1 MKVQVFLGFIFCLQ
15 LAVCKQKLHILGLYP
30 NTGTG
35 WTEPYVIHSAELA
48 KRHIEQ
54 NGTILK
60 NYELQ
65 IDWRDTECDGVVG
78 LKAFFDAI
86 GTNRDKTYLAV
97 FGGGCAVATSEVA
110 AISSQYG
117 LVQIS
122 YASTAP
128 NLGDIN
134 LYPRFVWGVP
144 SDTNAVPARAKFI
157 VENRWKRVAIINQQN
172 PIFVASSHSM
182 EFLLGNLNIEYR
194 VEDFA
199 ADVANLPLET
209 SVERLGD
216 NLINNGYRIMIA
228 NMYEDAAIKLF
239 CGLLKRP
246 KYRLLLHPHST
257 WIFLG
262 WFTDNWHNKPE
273 VLSEVNCTAE
283 EIVAVSNGALGFL
296 VAHNESSFKG
306 EVNEKKTISKYTT
319 KQLYQMYRNITLQN
333 NGNNVEEFA
342 VRSDVHDAYV
352 YDSLWTLAL
361 ALHQAEES
369 GFNLSAISQKEI
381 LTDTEYFTPLS
392 NFSTQVY
399 KGMLKQ
405 HFQGW
410 SGNVEY
416 RGQERVYDLVQIL
429 EFVNGSLEYRSE
441 VTNIPENSS
450 GYTDVSRMG
459 VVLNSSYPFKFWNS
473 EVASDGIEAHDIP
486 VEVVSVIY
494 LISFLLVAYISFY
507 IGFIVIG
514 KLRNL
519 ESIRNSS
526 PTLTSIII
534 CGNYFLVLASIFLI
548 SNDRIVRGTGQ
559 EFLSNVSGEPET
571 TEMCDTHCCKFLCM
585 LPVSLILVA
594 SSVILGAMMSKAAL
608 IYVVVVK
615 GKISSN
621 KCLNYI
627 LTTTWPFLLATV
639 DTLFVLLWSL
649 VGPLVIKSEVLPS
662 GLQDPPFFSVIQ
674 CGISSE
680 NSLATTVFISIL
692 IIYKSFIVLVGLVM
706 AYNLRNVERQSL
718 RYGNTISW
726 TMYNITVF
734 TLILILS
741 FFLIQ
746 SYDVK
751 ISIVSFL
758 ILATVFLTVTIIG
771 LPPLYYSIPSFKPK
785 SESNIGNIP
794 EIVQDKEMYEKRI
807 GALEKDNDELKDTN
821 GHMVRRMTLSGIDFP
836 AQWNKSTSIEFFEND
851 EAI

>member
-1 MKVQVFLGFIFCLQ
+1 MRVEIFLTVFACLQ
-15 LAVCKQKLHILGLYP
+15 VAVCKQKLHILGIYP
-30 NTGTG
+30 NTGLG
-35 WTEPYVIHSAELA
+35 WTEPYVTYSAELA
-48 KRHIEQ
+48 KRHIGQ
-54 NGTILK
+54 NDTILRD
-60 NYELQ
+60 YELE
-65 IDWRDTECDGVVG
+65 IDWWDTQCDGG
-78 LKAFFDAI
+78 IATKNFIDALAL
-86 GTNRDKTYLAV
+86 NRDKTYLAV

-110 AISSQYG
+110 QISYRYG
-117 LVQIS
+117 LAQIA

-128 NLGDIN
+128 NLGNRD
-134 LYPRFVWGVP
+134 LYPKFVRGVP
-144 SDTNAVPARAKFI
+144 SDISAVPARAKFI
-157 VENRWKRVAIINQQN
+157 VEQGWKRVAIINEQH
-172 PIFVASSHSM
+172 PIFVASSHNM
-182 EFLLGNLNIEYR
+182 EVVLDDLEIEYR

-199 ADVANLPLET
+199 PDGLIPLEQQVRT
-209 SVERLGD
+209 IAS
-216 NLINNGYRIMIA
+216 NLETYRVVIA
-228 NMYEDAAIKLF
+228 NMYEDSAIELF
-239 CGLLKRP
+239 CLLHKQNQFR
-246 KYRLLLHPHST
+246 LLHPYTT

-262 WFTDNWHNKPE
+262 WFTSQWNDKPE
-273 VLSEVNCTAE
+273 VLRNVGCTAE
-283 EIVAVSNGALGFL
+283 EVAAVSNGALGFL
-296 VAHNESSFKG
+296 VAHNASNFKG
-306 EVNEKKTISKYTT
+306 DVDSGETISKYTT

-333 NGNNVEEFA
+333 NGNNVDEFDI
-342 VRSDVHDAYV
+342 RSDVHDAYV

-381 LTDTEYFTPLS
+381 LTDTEYFNQNSP
-392 NFSTQVY
+392 FSQEVY
-399 KGMLKQ
+399 DAMLNVK
-405 HFQGW
+405 FEGW
-410 SGNVEY
+410 TGGVKFGGNSGH
-416 RGQERVYDLVQIL
+416 ERVYDLVQIL
-429 EFVNGSLEYRSE
+429 EFVDGSLEYRGE
-441 VTNIPENSS
+441 VTNIPETSS

-459 VVLNSSYPFKFWNS
+459 FVLNSSYPFKFWNS
-473 EVASDGIEAHDIP
+473 EVASDGIEAHYIP
-486 VEVVSVIY
+486 VEVLSVIY
-494 LISFLLVAYISFY
+494 LISFLLVVYISFY

-534 CGNYFLVLASIFLI
+534 CGNYFLVLASIFFI

-559 EFLSNVSGEPET
+559 EFLSNVSGEPSS
-571 TEMCDTHCCKFLCM
+571 TEVCENDTCKFLCM
-585 LPVSLILVA
+585 FPVFLLLVA
-594 SSVILGAMMSKAAL
+594 FSVILGAMMSKAAL

-615 GKISSN
+615 LQIKPN
-621 KCLNYI
+621 KKLNYI
-627 LTTTWPFLLATV
+627 LAISWPFLLATI

-746 SYDVK
+746 NYDVK

-771 LPPLYYSIPSFKPK
+771 LPPLYYSIPFLKPK
-785 SESNIGNIP
+785 SVANPASVKNS
-794 EIVQDKEMYEKRI
+794 IVPDRKM
-807 GALEKDNDELKDTN
+807 LEKSIVALQKDNQELGVMSTE
-821 GHMVRRMTLSGIDFP
+821 MVRKMSVSGMDIP
-836 AQWNKSTSIEFFEND
+836 PEWMSRLISVD
-851 EAI
+851 ESEESKP